1 MRQSI
6 TSDSTRLVHLQEALA
21 EAGAEPARIVALP
34 MGGTL
39 VLELGNATL
48 SALLPP
54 AKGMGYIV
62 REIAQ
67 APVKVGRS

>member
-1 MRQSI
+1 LVKTFPQCAAEKSVRQSI

-39 VLELGNATL
+39 VL
-48 SALLPP
+48 
-54 AKGMGYIV
+54 
-62 REIAQ
+62 
-67 APVKVGRS
+67 